1 MNRTGL
7 IVLVIVIVGIFLL
20 MFALNRPAV
29 DETRENAEAVAT
41 STDASFDRAS
51 AQAEAGIS
59 LAALRARAEA
69 GATYEDLS
77 EDFAQVRARLA
88 TAYEGAE
95 GAAAEEWADIE
106 AGFDGLEASARAGSS
121 SFLDSIASLIARL
134 SADVRVE
141 SGTE

>member
-1 MNRTGL
+1 ML
-7 IVLVIVIVGIFLL
+7 AVAIVGILVL

-41 STDASFDRAS
+41 STGASLDRAS

-106 AGFDGLEASARAGSS
+106 AGFDELEASARAGSS
-121 SFLDSIASLIARL
+121 SFLDSIASLIARV